1 MGDGRD
7 GRRRRDAAA
16 GALTAMDLK
25 ILLDTPPWEWPK
37 NAGKILHRILID
49 RQAAESDRT
58 DAAALAGDLIVV
70 NDEIAES
77 LLAIIGSPGEPERLR
92 AAAAIALG
100 PALEQ
105 ADTCD
110 FEDPDE
116 VPITERMVRR
126 IKQSLRKFHSGDGIP
141 KEVRRRVLEASVRAP
156 EEWHTQAVKAAY
168 SSGDAEWMLTAV
180 FAMRRVRGFDDQIL
194 EALQSADEEIRC
206 EAVEAAGNW
215 EVAAAWPHVT
225 ALVAGSAT
233 PKLLLLAAIAAA
245 ASIRPAEARN
255 LLSDLADSEDEEI
268 AEAAGEAIEMAEASE
283 FDDEDAGDD
292 RAGGKWIH

>member
-25 ILLDTPPWEWPK
+25 ILLDTPPWEWPR

-77 LLAIIGSPGEPERLR
+77 LLAIMGSPGEPERLR

-105 ADTCD
+105 ADECD
-110 FEDPDE
+110 
-116 VPITERMVRR
+116 
-126 IKQSLRKFHSGDGIP
+126 S
-141 KEVRRRVLEASVRAP
+141 
-156 EEWHTQAVKAAY
+156 
-168 SSGDAEWMLTAV
+168 
-180 FAMRRVRGFDDQIL
+180 
-194 EALQSADEEIRC
+194 EEIGR
-206 EAVEAAGNW
+206 
-215 EVAAAWPHVT
+215 
-225 ALVAGSAT
+225 
-233 PKLLLLAAIAAA
+233 
-245 ASIRPAEARN
+245 ASCRERV
-255 LLSDLADSEDEEI
+255 
-268 AEAAGEAIEMAEASE
+268 
-283 FDDEDAGDD
+283 
-292 RAGGKWIH
+292 